1 MLSLSIGTGGRV
13 RSTVLILSIGLS
25 SAAQV
30 RAQSTAAAP
39 NSYNDSLQ
47 EIVVTAE
54 KRIET
59 VQKTAIAIAT
69 ISGDEIAAHA
79 ENQLDTTL
87 RDVPSLQVQSTPQG
101 GEIYIRGVG
110 ANGDSNFIDP
120 SAGESW
126 STRLPVTL
134 GYPVEWRLDDD

>member
-39 NSYNDSLQ
+39 NAYNDSLQ

-134 GYPVEWRLDDD
+134 G